1 MENTQGIDPSVMDEL
16 FTIRDIIRY
25 GITLFTTQSL
35 YFGHGTDNAMDEATA
50 LTLYVLRLPND
61 LPGHFMD
68 ARLTSQEKGDIL
80 DLFERRSSER
90 VPAAYLTHEAWFAG
104 HKFYVDNRVLVPR
117 SPIAELINADF
128 SPWLVAE
135 NIHNVLDLCTG
146 GGCIAIACAYALP
159 DANVDAVDISDDALA
174 VASINVEQ
182 HGMEDQVHLIKSDLF
197 DQLAGKQYD
206 LIVTNPPYVDAEEMS
221 LLPNEF
227 RHEPE
232 LGLASG
238 EDGLDAIKVILNQ
251 AADYLTDDGVL
262 IAEVGASDI
271 ALEEAFPE
279 VPFFWFDFEHG
290 GSGVFMLSKDQLL
303 QYFSVDN
310 K

>member
-1 MENTQGIDPSVMDEL
+1 MNIKQGTDSSVVDEL
-16 FTIRDIIRY
+16 FTIRDFIRY
-25 GITLFTTQSL
+25 GISLFNTENL
-35 YFGHGTDNAMDEATA
+35 YFGHGADNAMDEVTA

-80 DLFERRSSER
+80 DLFERRCVER
-90 VPAAYLTHEAWFAG
+90 VPAAYLTREAWFAG

-117 SPIAELINADF
+117 SPIAELINAHF

-135 NIHNVLDLCTG
+135 SVHNVLDLCTG

-159 DANVDAVDISDDALA
+159 EAQVDAVDISDDALA

-182 HGMEDQVHLIKSDLF
+182 HGLEDQVRLIKSDL
-197 DQLAGKQYD
+197 LSGLENKKYD

-227 RHEPE
+227 QHEPE

-238 EDGLDAIKVILNQ
+238 DDGLDAIRIILKS
-251 AADYLTDDGVL
+251 AAEHLSDNGVL

-290 GSGVFMLSKDQLL
+290 GSGVFMLNRDQLI
-303 QYFSVDN
+303 QYFS
-310 K
+310 